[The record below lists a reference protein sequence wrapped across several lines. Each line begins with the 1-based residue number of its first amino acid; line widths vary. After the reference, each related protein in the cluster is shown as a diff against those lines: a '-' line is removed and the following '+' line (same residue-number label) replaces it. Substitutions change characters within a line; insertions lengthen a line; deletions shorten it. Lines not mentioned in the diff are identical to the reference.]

1 MIHTGPST
9 CLPLSLQDIM
19 DSYLFSGNAE
29 MRYAQSIELDNG
41 RWAMMGFLIA
51 VLVEAATGEGII
63 GQLFG
68 YAKWS
73 GLLGQDSG
81 F

>member
-1 MIHTGPST
+1 
-9 CLPLSLQDIM
+9 M

>member
-1 MIHTGPST
+1 
-9 CLPLSLQDIM
+9 M
-19 DSYLFSGNAE
+19 DTYLFSGNSE
-29 MRYAQSIELDNG
+29 MRFAQSKELDNG
-41 RWAMMGFLIA
+41 RWAMMGFLSA

-68 YAKWS
+68 YAKAS
-73 GLLGQDSG
+73 GLLGADSG